1 VCGIAGLLDPERRF
15 APAALAEVV
24 GRMADTLR
32 HRGPD
37 GAGVWADPAAGMAL
51 GHRRLAIIDLT
62 ATGSQPMVSAS
73 GRYCL
78 VLNGEIYNHAALRRE
93 LPDGGTQ
100 LRGHSDTEVLL
111 ATIEQ
116 RGLERALAAAVGM
129 FAFALWDRRSRTLS
143 LARDHLGQKPLFFG
157 RIGSTFAFA
166 SELKALAAHP
176 EFRPEV
182 DRGALV
188 LFLRHQYVPAPH
200 TIWRDVYKLPAGSLL
215 RFSLEEGARAE
226 VDLLGRIERYWCLRT
241 VAERGQDAAARV
253 HERDALQR
261 LDQLLNQ
268 AVRDC
273 MVADVP
279 VGAFLSGGI
288 DSSLV
293 TALMQR
299 HAARPVKT
307 FTIGFFEAQF
317 DEAEHARAVARH
329 LGTEHTELYLTPD
342 EARATI
348 PELPEIFDEPLSDPS
363 QIPTFHVARL
373 ARQQVVAC
381 LSGDGGDEVFGG
393 YVRYLLADRL
403 RRRLVGVPRGLRQA
417 AGVLARALPPGGWD
431 LAFRLAR
438 SSGPAGLRGQWSG
451 DRVHKLAA
459 LLRIDDPDQLY
470 HAVISAIDQPCT
482 LVVEGDEPPTV
493 FTDPAQRPA
502 LTEYAERMMY
512 FDALTYLPEN
522 IMAKVDRT
530 SMAVSL
536 ETRAPL
542 LDHRLVEFAWQLPLE
557 AKIRAGQGKWLLRQA
572 FERYLPA
579 ELADRPKQGFAIP
592 LADWLRGPLREWAE
606 ELLDERRLVREGFL
620 RPGPIR
626 RRWREHLHGS
636 RNWSGLIWNVLMFQ
650 AWHER
655 WPSAGAARA
664 LERPH
669 RVTSAQGWPSCAP
682 ASGL

>member
-1 VCGIAGLLDPERRF
+1 
-15 APAALAEVV
+15 
-24 GRMADTLR
+24 
-32 HRGPD
+32 
-37 GAGVWADPAAGMAL
+37 
-51 GHRRLAIIDLT
+51 
-62 ATGSQPMVSAS
+62 
-73 GRYCL
+73 
-78 VLNGEIYNHAALRRE
+78 
-93 LPDGGTQ
+93 
-100 LRGHSDTEVLL
+100 
-111 ATIEQ
+111 
-116 RGLERALAAAVGM
+116 
-129 FAFALWDRRSRTLS
+129 
-143 LARDHLGQKPLFFG
+143 
-157 RIGSTFAFA
+157 
-166 SELKALAAHP
+166 
-176 EFRPEV
+176 
-182 DRGALV
+182 
-188 LFLRHQYVPAPH
+188 
-200 TIWRDVYKLPAGSLL
+200 
-215 RFSLEEGARAE
+215 
-226 VDLLGRIERYWCLRT
+226 
-241 VAERGQDAAARV
+241 DAAARV

-373 ARQQVVAC
+373 ARQQVVAS

-403 RRRLVGVPRGLRQA
+403 RRRLVGVPRS
-417 AGVLARALPPGGWD
+417 LPPGAWD

-512 FDALTYLPEN
+512 FDALTYLPHN

-536 ETRAPL
+536 ATRAPL

-557 AKIRAGQGKWLLRQA
+557 TKIRAGQVKWLLRQA
-572 FERYLPA
+572 YERYLPA

-606 ELLDERRLVREGFL
+606 ELLD
-620 RPGPIR
+620 
-626 RRWREHLHGS
+626 
-636 RNWSGLIWNVLMFQ
+636 
-650 AWHER
+650 
-655 WPSAGAARA
+655 
-664 LERPH
+664 
-669 RVTSAQGWPSCAP
+669 
-682 ASGL
+682 